1 MKKPL
6 VTRNDIA
13 EAIALHTACMP
24 TREIP
29 GAIANYF
36 MITRRFYTRTDK
48 AVINRLLIA
57 EIRDYLIEQGRLRYA
72 TVAAEMRKE
81 AHRMTGNNLNVEKTA
96 PVASATP
103 SPAVNVISNTGD
115 TIDSQTL
122 LKMVNEARKLCGE
135 PEVRN
140 NKFIEKILDE
150 LEGED
155 GYTKSATVPP
165 GGGTPMVVITM
176 TYKQALRVAAR
187 ESKAVRRSLHTMIQA
202 LEPINVENHPDEI
215 PVLEWQGVRVVT
227 TETLARGYGTT
238 PTRIQQNYNRN
249 EERFVEGKHFFK
261 IKGDEI
267 KSLRLSFSELQI
279 SPKTRSLIL
288 WTERGAARMS
298 KIVDTEQAWAFFEKL
313 EDSYFRQKEQQPV
326 AIPQTLPE
334 ALRLA
339 AELAEQKQLLE
350 QKTHQL
356 NQQLVAAAPKVDFAD
371 RVSAAN
377 GILIGNFAK
386 VVGLKQNALFSWL
399 RQNGIL
405 MAFGA
410 RKNVPR
416 QQYINAGYFTVKEVV
431 LDDENGYQI
440 RLTPQLTGKGQQWLT
455 RKLLDAG
462 LLKPVAIG

>member
-1 MKKPL
+1 MKTPL
-6 VTRNDIA
+6 VTRNEIA

-81 AHRMTGNNLNVEKTA
+81 AHRMTGNNLNVEKPA

-103 SPAVNVISNTGD
+103 APAVNIIPNTGD
-115 TIDSQTL
+115 TIDSLTL

-150 LEGED
+150 LDGEH
-155 GYTKSATVPP
+155 YTKSVVEKMNKTS
-165 GGGTPMVVITM
+165 MLVITM
-176 TYKQALRVAAR
+176 TFKQALRVAAR
-187 ESKAVRRSLHTMIQA
+187 ESKAVRRSLIDK
-202 LEPINVENHPDEI
+202 LE
-215 PVLEWQGVRVVT
+215 
-227 TETLARGYGTT
+227 
-238 PTRIQQNYNRN
+238 
-249 EERFVEGKHFFK
+249 
-261 IKGDEI
+261 
-267 KSLRLSFSELQI
+267 ELQQAN
-279 SPKTRSLIL
+279 SPAPS
-288 WTERGAARMS
+288 
-298 KIVDTEQAWAFFEKL
+298 
-313 EDSYFRQKEQQPV
+313 
-326 AIPQTLPE
+326 IPQTLPE

-339 AELAEQKQLLE
+339 AELAEQKMQLE
-350 QKTHQL
+350 
-356 NQQLVAAAPKVDFAD
+356 QQLVAAAPKVDFAD

>member
-81 AHRMTGNNLNVEKTA
+81 ARRMTGNNLNVEKPA
-96 PVASATP
+96 PVALATP
-103 SPAVNVISNTGD
+103 SPTVNVISNTGD

-150 LEGED
+150 LDGEH
-155 GYTKSATVPP
+155 YTKSVVEKMNKTS
-165 GGGTPMVVITM
+165 MLVITM

-187 ESKAVRRSLHTMIQA
+187 ESKAVRRSLIDK
-202 LEPINVENHPDEI
+202 LE
-215 PVLEWQGVRVVT
+215 
-227 TETLARGYGTT
+227 
-238 PTRIQQNYNRN
+238 
-249 EERFVEGKHFFK
+249 
-261 IKGDEI
+261 
-267 KSLRLSFSELQI
+267 ELQQAN
-279 SPKTRSLIL
+279 SPTPS
-288 WTERGAARMS
+288 
-298 KIVDTEQAWAFFEKL
+298 
-313 EDSYFRQKEQQPV
+313 
-326 AIPQTLPE
+326 IPQTLPE

-339 AELAEQKQLLE
+339 AELAEQKMHLE
-350 QKTHQL
+350 
-356 NQQLVAAAPKVDFAD
+356 QQLVAAAPKVDFAD
-371 RVSAAN
+371 RVSVAN

-416 QQYINAGYFTVKEVV
+416 QQYINAGYF
-431 LDDENGYQI
+431 
-440 RLTPQLTGKGQQWLT
+440 
-455 RKLLDAG
+455 
-462 LLKPVAIG
+462 

>member
-1 MKKPL
+1 MKTPL
-6 VTRNDIA
+6 VTRNEIA
-13 EAIALHTACMP
+13 EAIALHTICMP

-81 AHRMTGNNLNVEKTA
+81 AHRMTGNNLNVEKPA

-103 SPAVNVISNTGD
+103 APAVNVIPNTGD
-115 TIDSQTL
+115 TIDSLTL

-150 LEGED
+150 LDGEH
-155 GYTKSATVPP
+155 YTKSVVEKMNKTS
-165 GGGTPMVVITM
+165 MLVITM
-176 TYKQALRVAAR
+176 TFKQALRVAAR
-187 ESKAVRRSLHTMIQA
+187 ESKAVRRSLIDK
-202 LEPINVENHPDEI
+202 LE
-215 PVLEWQGVRVVT
+215 
-227 TETLARGYGTT
+227 
-238 PTRIQQNYNRN
+238 
-249 EERFVEGKHFFK
+249 
-261 IKGDEI
+261 
-267 KSLRLSFSELQI
+267 ELQQAN
-279 SPKTRSLIL
+279 SPTPS
-288 WTERGAARMS
+288 
-298 KIVDTEQAWAFFEKL
+298 
-313 EDSYFRQKEQQPV
+313 
-326 AIPQTLPE
+326 IPQTLPE

-339 AELAEQKQLLE
+339 AELAEQKMQLE
-350 QKTHQL
+350 
-356 NQQLVAAAPKVDFAD
+356 QQLVAAAPKVDFAD
-371 RVSAAN
+371 RVSVAN

-386 VVGLKQNALFSWL
+386 VVGLKQNDLFSWL

>member
-1 MKKPL
+1 
-6 VTRNDIA
+6 
-13 EAIALHTACMP
+13 
-24 TREIP
+24 
-29 GAIANYF
+29 
-36 MITRRFYTRTDK
+36 
-48 AVINRLLIA
+48 
-57 EIRDYLIEQGRLRYA
+57 
-72 TVAAEMRKE
+72 
-81 AHRMTGNNLNVEKTA
+81 MTGNNLNVEKPA

-187 ESKAVRRSLHTMIQA
+187 ESKAVRRSLIDK
-202 LEPINVENHPDEI
+202 LE
-215 PVLEWQGVRVVT
+215 
-227 TETLARGYGTT
+227 
-238 PTRIQQNYNRN
+238 
-249 EERFVEGKHFFK
+249 
-261 IKGDEI
+261 
-267 KSLRLSFSELQI
+267 ELQQAN
-279 SPKTRSLIL
+279 SPTPS
-288 WTERGAARMS
+288 
-298 KIVDTEQAWAFFEKL
+298 
-313 EDSYFRQKEQQPV
+313 
-326 AIPQTLPE
+326 IPQTLPE

-339 AELAEQKQLLE
+339 AELAEQKMQLE
-350 QKTHQL
+350 
-356 NQQLVAAAPKVDFAD
+356 QQLVAAAPKVDFAD
-371 RVSAAN
+371 RVSVAN

-462 LLKPVAIG
+462 LLKPVAIS

>member
-6 VTRNDIA
+6 VTRNEIA
-13 EAIALHTACMP
+13 EAIALHTTCMP

-48 AVINRLLIA
+48 AVINKLLIA

-81 AHRMTGNNLNVEKTA
+81 AHRMTGNNLNVEKPA

-115 TIDSQTL
+115 TIDSLTL

-150 LEGED
+150 LDGEH
-155 GYTKSATVPP
+155 YTKSVVEKMNKTS
-165 GGGTPMVVITM
+165 MLVITM
-176 TYKQALRVAAR
+176 TFKQALRVAAR
-187 ESKAVRRSLHTMIQA
+187 ESKAVRRSLIDK
-202 LEPINVENHPDEI
+202 LE
-215 PVLEWQGVRVVT
+215 
-227 TETLARGYGTT
+227 
-238 PTRIQQNYNRN
+238 
-249 EERFVEGKHFFK
+249 
-261 IKGDEI
+261 
-267 KSLRLSFSELQI
+267 ELQQAN
-279 SPKTRSLIL
+279 SPAPS
-288 WTERGAARMS
+288 
-298 KIVDTEQAWAFFEKL
+298 
-313 EDSYFRQKEQQPV
+313 
-326 AIPQTLPE
+326 IPQTLPE

-339 AELAEQKQLLE
+339 AELAEQKMQLE
-350 QKTHQL
+350 
-356 NQQLVAAAPKVDFAD
+356 QQLVAAAPKVDFAD
-371 RVSAAN
+371 RVSVAN

>member
-1 MKKPL
+1 MKTPL
-6 VTRNDIA
+6 VTRNEIA
-13 EAIALHTACMP
+13 EAIALHTICMP

-48 AVINRLLIA
+48 AVINKLLIA

-96 PVASATP
+96 PVTSATP
-103 SPAVNVISNTGD
+103 APAVNIIPNTGD
-115 TIDSQTL
+115 TIDSLTL

-150 LEGED
+150 LDGEH
-155 GYTKSATVPP
+155 YTKSVVEKMNKTS
-165 GGGTPMVVITM
+165 MLVITM
-176 TYKQALRVAAR
+176 TFKQAMRVAAR
-187 ESKAVRRSLHTMIQA
+187 ESKAVRRSLIDK
-202 LEPINVENHPDEI
+202 LE
-215 PVLEWQGVRVVT
+215 
-227 TETLARGYGTT
+227 
-238 PTRIQQNYNRN
+238 
-249 EERFVEGKHFFK
+249 
-261 IKGDEI
+261 
-267 KSLRLSFSELQI
+267 ELQQAN
-279 SPKTRSLIL
+279 SPAPS
-288 WTERGAARMS
+288 
-298 KIVDTEQAWAFFEKL
+298 
-313 EDSYFRQKEQQPV
+313 
-326 AIPQTLPE
+326 IPQTLPE

-339 AELAEQKQLLE
+339 AELAEQKMQLE
-350 QKTHQL
+350 
-356 NQQLVAAAPKVDFAD
+356 QQLVAAAPKVDFAD

>member
-6 VTRNDIA
+6 VTRNEIA

-81 AHRMTGNNLNVEKTA
+81 AHRMTSNNLNVKKPA
-96 PVASATP
+96 PVASAT
-103 SPAVNVISNTGD
+103 SAPAVNVIPTTGD
-115 TIDSQTL
+115 TIDSLTL
-122 LKMVNEARKLCGE
+122 LKMVNEARKLCSE
-135 PEVRN
+135 KPVRN
-140 NKFIEKILDE
+140 NDFIARVKDE
-150 LEGED
+150 LDGEGYEIF
-155 GYTKSATVPP
+155 V
-165 GGGTPMVVITM
+165 TPMDKKKGGADQVVIVM

-187 ESKAVRRSLHTMIQA
+187 ESKAVRRSLIDK
-202 LEPINVENHPDEI
+202 LE
-215 PVLEWQGVRVVT
+215 
-227 TETLARGYGTT
+227 
-238 PTRIQQNYNRN
+238 
-249 EERFVEGKHFFK
+249 
-261 IKGDEI
+261 
-267 KSLRLSFSELQI
+267 ELQQAN
-279 SPKTRSLIL
+279 SPTPS
-288 WTERGAARMS
+288 
-298 KIVDTEQAWAFFEKL
+298 
-313 EDSYFRQKEQQPV
+313 
-326 AIPQTLPE
+326 IPQTLPE

-339 AELAEQKQLLE
+339 AELAEQKMQLE
-350 QKTHQL
+350 
-356 NQQLVAAAPKVDFAD
+356 QQLVAAAPKVDFAD

>member
-13 EAIALHTACMP
+13 EAIALQTACMP

-48 AVINRLLIA
+48 AVINKLLIA

-81 AHRMTGNNLNVEKTA
+81 AHRMTGNNLNVEKPA

-103 SPAVNVISNTGD
+103 APAVNIIPNTGD
-115 TIDSQTL
+115 TIDSLTL

-150 LEGED
+150 LDGEH
-155 GYTKSATVPP
+155 YTKSVVEKMNKTS
-165 GGGTPMVVITM
+165 MLVITM
-176 TYKQALRVAAR
+176 TFKQALRVAAR
-187 ESKAVRRSLHTMIQA
+187 ESKAVRRSLIDK
-202 LEPINVENHPDEI
+202 LE
-215 PVLEWQGVRVVT
+215 
-227 TETLARGYGTT
+227 
-238 PTRIQQNYNRN
+238 
-249 EERFVEGKHFFK
+249 
-261 IKGDEI
+261 
-267 KSLRLSFSELQI
+267 ELQQAN
-279 SPKTRSLIL
+279 SPTPS
-288 WTERGAARMS
+288 
-298 KIVDTEQAWAFFEKL
+298 
-313 EDSYFRQKEQQPV
+313 
-326 AIPQTLPE
+326 IPQTLPE

-339 AELAEQKQLLE
+339 AELAEQKMQLE
-350 QKTHQL
+350 
-356 NQQLVAAAPKVDFAD
+356 QQLVAAAPKVDFAD
-371 RVSAAN
+371 RVSVAN

>member
-6 VTRNDIA
+6 VTRNEIA
-13 EAIALHTACMP
+13 EAIALHTTCMP

-48 AVINRLLIA
+48 AVINKLLIA

-81 AHRMTGNNLNVEKTA
+81 AHRMTGNNLNVEKPA
-96 PVASATP
+96 PVTSATP
-103 SPAVNVISNTGD
+103 APAVNIIPNTGD
-115 TIDSQTL
+115 TIDSLTL
-122 LKMVNEARKLCGE
+122 LKMVNEARKLCSE
-135 PEVRN
+135 KPVRN
-140 NKFIEKILDE
+140 NDFIARVKDE
-150 LEGED
+150 LDGEGYEIF
-155 GYTKSATVPP
+155 V
-165 GGGTPMVVITM
+165 TPMDKKKGGADQVVIVM

-187 ESKAVRRSLHTMIQA
+187 ESKAVRRSLIDK
-202 LEPINVENHPDEI
+202 LE
-215 PVLEWQGVRVVT
+215 
-227 TETLARGYGTT
+227 
-238 PTRIQQNYNRN
+238 
-249 EERFVEGKHFFK
+249 
-261 IKGDEI
+261 
-267 KSLRLSFSELQI
+267 ELQQAN
-279 SPKTRSLIL
+279 SPTPS
-288 WTERGAARMS
+288 
-298 KIVDTEQAWAFFEKL
+298 
-313 EDSYFRQKEQQPV
+313 
-326 AIPQTLPE
+326 IPQTLPE

-339 AELAEQKQLLE
+339 AELAEQKMHLE
-350 QKTHQL
+350 
-356 NQQLVAAAPKVDFAD
+356 QQLVAAAPKVDFAD
-371 RVSAAN
+371 RVSVAN

>member
-6 VTRNDIA
+6 VTRNEIA
-13 EAIALHTACMP
+13 EAIALHTTCMP

-81 AHRMTGNNLNVEKTA
+81 AHRMTGNNLNVEKPA

-103 SPAVNVISNTGD
+103 APAVNIIPNTGD
-115 TIDSQTL
+115 TIDSLTL

-150 LEGED
+150 LDGEH
-155 GYTKSATVPP
+155 YTKSVVEKMNKTS
-165 GGGTPMVVITM
+165 MLVITM
-176 TYKQALRVAAR
+176 TFKQALRVAAR
-187 ESKAVRRSLHTMIQA
+187 ESKAVRRSLIDK
-202 LEPINVENHPDEI
+202 LE
-215 PVLEWQGVRVVT
+215 
-227 TETLARGYGTT
+227 
-238 PTRIQQNYNRN
+238 
-249 EERFVEGKHFFK
+249 
-261 IKGDEI
+261 
-267 KSLRLSFSELQI
+267 ELQQAN
-279 SPKTRSLIL
+279 SPTPS
-288 WTERGAARMS
+288 
-298 KIVDTEQAWAFFEKL
+298 
-313 EDSYFRQKEQQPV
+313 
-326 AIPQTLPE
+326 IPQTLPE

-339 AELAEQKQLLE
+339 AELAEQKMQLE
-350 QKTHQL
+350 
-356 NQQLVAAAPKVDFAD
+356 QQLVAAAPKVDFAD
-371 RVSAAN
+371 RVSVAN

>member
-1 MKKPL
+1 
-6 VTRNDIA
+6 
-13 EAIALHTACMP
+13 P

-81 AHRMTGNNLNVEKTA
+81 ARRMTGNNLNVEKPA

-115 TIDSQTL
+115 TIDSLTL

-150 LEGED
+150 LDGEH
-155 GYTKSATVPP
+155 YTKSVVEKMNKTS
-165 GGGTPMVVITM
+165 MLVITM
-176 TYKQALRVAAR
+176 TFKQALRVAAR
-187 ESKAVRRSLHTMIQA
+187 ESKAVRRSLIDK
-202 LEPINVENHPDEI
+202 LE
-215 PVLEWQGVRVVT
+215 
-227 TETLARGYGTT
+227 
-238 PTRIQQNYNRN
+238 
-249 EERFVEGKHFFK
+249 
-261 IKGDEI
+261 
-267 KSLRLSFSELQI
+267 ELQQAN
-279 SPKTRSLIL
+279 SPAPS
-288 WTERGAARMS
+288 
-298 KIVDTEQAWAFFEKL
+298 
-313 EDSYFRQKEQQPV
+313 
-326 AIPQTLPE
+326 IPQTLPE

-339 AELAEQKQLLE
+339 AELAEQKMQLE
-350 QKTHQL
+350 
-356 NQQLVAAAPKVDFAD
+356 QQLVAAAPKVDFAD
-371 RVSAAN
+371 RVSVAN

-455 RKLLDAG
+455 CKLLDAG

>member
-81 AHRMTGNNLNVEKTA
+81 ARRMTGNNLNVEKPA

-115 TIDSQTL
+115 TIDSLTL

-150 LEGED
+150 LDGEH
-155 GYTKSATVPP
+155 YTKSVVEKMNKTS
-165 GGGTPMVVITM
+165 MLVITM
-176 TYKQALRVAAR
+176 TFKQALRVAAR
-187 ESKAVRRSLHTMIQA
+187 ESKAVRRSLIDK
-202 LEPINVENHPDEI
+202 LE
-215 PVLEWQGVRVVT
+215 
-227 TETLARGYGTT
+227 
-238 PTRIQQNYNRN
+238 
-249 EERFVEGKHFFK
+249 
-261 IKGDEI
+261 
-267 KSLRLSFSELQI
+267 ELQQAN
-279 SPKTRSLIL
+279 SPAPS
-288 WTERGAARMS
+288 
-298 KIVDTEQAWAFFEKL
+298 
-313 EDSYFRQKEQQPV
+313 
-326 AIPQTLPE
+326 IPQTLPD

-339 AELAEQKQLLE
+339 AELAEQKMQLE
-350 QKTHQL
+350 
-356 NQQLVAAAPKVDFAD
+356 QQLVAAAPKVDFAD

>member
-1 MKKPL
+1 MKTPL
-6 VTRNDIA
+6 VTRNEIA
-13 EAIALHTACMP
+13 EAIALHTTCMP

-81 AHRMTGNNLNVEKTA
+81 ARRMTGNNLNVEKPA

-115 TIDSQTL
+115 TIDSLTL

-150 LEGED
+150 LDGEH
-155 GYTKSATVPP
+155 YTKSVVEKMNKTS
-165 GGGTPMVVITM
+165 MLVITM
-176 TYKQALRVAAR
+176 TFKQALRVAAR
-187 ESKAVRRSLHTMIQA
+187 ESKAVRRSLIDK
-202 LEPINVENHPDEI
+202 LE
-215 PVLEWQGVRVVT
+215 
-227 TETLARGYGTT
+227 
-238 PTRIQQNYNRN
+238 
-249 EERFVEGKHFFK
+249 
-261 IKGDEI
+261 
-267 KSLRLSFSELQI
+267 ELQQAN
-279 SPKTRSLIL
+279 SPAPS
-288 WTERGAARMS
+288 
-298 KIVDTEQAWAFFEKL
+298 
-313 EDSYFRQKEQQPV
+313 
-326 AIPQTLPE
+326 IPQTLPE

-339 AELAEQKQLLE
+339 AELAEQKMQLE
-350 QKTHQL
+350 
-356 NQQLVAAAPKVDFAD
+356 QQLVAAAPKVDFAD

-399 RQNGIL
+399 RQNDIL

>member
-6 VTRNDIA
+6 VTRNEIA

-81 AHRMTGNNLNVEKTA
+81 AHRMTGNNLNVEKPA
-96 PVASATP
+96 PVTSATP
-103 SPAVNVISNTGD
+103 APAVNIIPNTGD
-115 TIDSQTL
+115 TIDSLTL
-122 LKMVNEARKLCGE
+122 LKMVNEARKLCSE
-135 PEVRN
+135 KPVRN
-140 NKFIEKILDE
+140 NDFIARVKDE
-150 LEGED
+150 LDGEGYEIF
-155 GYTKSATVPP
+155 V
-165 GGGTPMVVITM
+165 TPMDKKKGGADQVVIVM

-187 ESKAVRRSLHTMIQA
+187 ESKAVRRSLIDKR
-202 LEPINVENHPDEI
+202 E
-215 PVLEWQGVRVVT
+215 
-227 TETLARGYGTT
+227 
-238 PTRIQQNYNRN
+238 
-249 EERFVEGKHFFK
+249 
-261 IKGDEI
+261 
-267 KSLRLSFSELQI
+267 ELQQAN
-279 SPKTRSLIL
+279 SPTPS
-288 WTERGAARMS
+288 
-298 KIVDTEQAWAFFEKL
+298 
-313 EDSYFRQKEQQPV
+313 
-326 AIPQTLPE
+326 IPQTLPE

-339 AELAEQKQLLE
+339 AELAEQKMQLE
-350 QKTHQL
+350 
-356 NQQLVAAAPKVDFAD
+356 QQLVAAAPKVDFAD
-371 RVSAAN
+371 RVSVAN

-386 VVGLKQNALFSWL
+386 VVGLKQNDLFSWL

>member
-1 MKKPL
+1 MRTSL
-6 VTRNDIA
+6 VTREEMI
-13 EAIALHTACMP
+13 EAIEQHTACIS
-24 TREIP
+24 TRDIP
-29 GAIANYF
+29 GVIANYF
-36 MITRRFYTRTDK
+36 MITKQLYRRKDK
-48 AVINRLLIA
+48 NAVHRILLSD
-57 EIRDYLIEQGRLRYA
+57 IREYLLEQGHLNYA
-72 TVAAEMRKE
+72 TVAAETRKE
-81 AHRMTGNNLNVEKTA
+81 AHRMKANNV
-96 PVASATP
+96 
-103 SPAVNVISNTGD
+103 
-115 TIDSQTL
+115 
-122 LKMVNEARKLCGE
+122 KL
-135 PEVRN
+135 
-140 NKFIEKILDE
+140 EKIHAPSVQESE
-150 LEGED
+150 L
-155 GYTKSATVPP
+155 
-165 GGGTPMVVITM
+165 VVV
-176 TYKQALRVAAR
+176 QN
-187 ESKAVRRSLHTMIQA
+187 Q
-202 LEPINVENHPDEI
+202 PDEI

-227 TETLARGYGTT
+227 TETLARGYGVDEAN
-238 PTRIQQNYNRN
+238 IRN
-249 EERFVEGKHFFK
+249 NLSRNLDRFEEGKHYFLLTGLKLREFK
-261 IKGDEI
+261 NRVTGSYSVGKNA
-267 KSLRLSFSELQI
+267 
-279 SPKTRSLIL
+279 RSLTL

-298 KIVDTEQAWAFFEKL
+298 KIVDTNEAWAFFEKL

-350 QKTHQL
+350 QKAHQL

-371 RVSAAN
+371 RVSVAK

-431 LDDENGYQI
+431 LDDEDGYQI

-462 LLKPVAIG
+462 LLKPVAAE

>member
-48 AVINRLLIA
+48 AVINKLLIA

-81 AHRMTGNNLNVEKTA
+81 AHRMTGNNLNVEKPA

-103 SPAVNVISNTGD
+103 APAVNIIPNTGD
-115 TIDSQTL
+115 TIDSLTL

-150 LEGED
+150 LDGEH
-155 GYTKSATVPP
+155 YTKSVVEKMNKTS
-165 GGGTPMVVITM
+165 MLVITM
-176 TYKQALRVAAR
+176 TFKQALRVAAR
-187 ESKAVRRSLHTMIQA
+187 ESKAVRRSLIDK
-202 LEPINVENHPDEI
+202 LE
-215 PVLEWQGVRVVT
+215 
-227 TETLARGYGTT
+227 
-238 PTRIQQNYNRN
+238 
-249 EERFVEGKHFFK
+249 
-261 IKGDEI
+261 
-267 KSLRLSFSELQI
+267 ELQQAN
-279 SPKTRSLIL
+279 SPTPS
-288 WTERGAARMS
+288 
-298 KIVDTEQAWAFFEKL
+298 
-313 EDSYFRQKEQQPV
+313 
-326 AIPQTLPE
+326 IPQTLPE

-339 AELAEQKQLLE
+339 AELAEQKMQLE
-350 QKTHQL
+350 
-356 NQQLVAAAPKVDFAD
+356 QQLVAAAPKVDFAD
-371 RVSAAN
+371 RVSVAN

-386 VVGLKQNALFSWL
+386 VVGLKQSALFSWL

>member
-6 VTRNDIA
+6 VTRNEIA
-13 EAIALHTACMP
+13 EAIALHTTCMP

-81 AHRMTGNNLNVEKTA
+81 ARRMTGNNLNVEKTA

-150 LEGED
+150 LDGEH
-155 GYTKSATVPP
+155 YTKSVVEKMNKTS
-165 GGGTPMVVITM
+165 MLVITM
-176 TYKQALRVAAR
+176 TFKQALRVAAR
-187 ESKAVRRSLHTMIQA
+187 ESKAVRRSLIDK
-202 LEPINVENHPDEI
+202 LE
-215 PVLEWQGVRVVT
+215 
-227 TETLARGYGTT
+227 
-238 PTRIQQNYNRN
+238 
-249 EERFVEGKHFFK
+249 
-261 IKGDEI
+261 
-267 KSLRLSFSELQI
+267 ELQQAN
-279 SPKTRSLIL
+279 SPAPS
-288 WTERGAARMS
+288 
-298 KIVDTEQAWAFFEKL
+298 
-313 EDSYFRQKEQQPV
+313 
-326 AIPQTLPE
+326 IPQTLPE

-339 AELAEQKQLLE
+339 AELAEQKMQLE
-350 QKTHQL
+350 
-356 NQQLVAAAPKVDFAD
+356 QQLVAAAPKVDFAD
-371 RVSAAN
+371 RVSVAN

>member
-81 AHRMTGNNLNVEKTA
+81 ARRMTGNNLNVEKPA
-96 PVASATP
+96 PVALATP
-103 SPAVNVISNTGD
+103 SPTVNVISNTGD

-150 LEGED
+150 LDGEH
-155 GYTKSATVPP
+155 YTKSVVEKMNKTS
-165 GGGTPMVVITM
+165 MLVITM

-187 ESKAVRRSLHTMIQA
+187 ESKAVRRSLIDK
-202 LEPINVENHPDEI
+202 LE
-215 PVLEWQGVRVVT
+215 
-227 TETLARGYGTT
+227 
-238 PTRIQQNYNRN
+238 
-249 EERFVEGKHFFK
+249 
-261 IKGDEI
+261 
-267 KSLRLSFSELQI
+267 ELQQAN
-279 SPKTRSLIL
+279 SPAPS
-288 WTERGAARMS
+288 
-298 KIVDTEQAWAFFEKL
+298 
-313 EDSYFRQKEQQPV
+313 
-326 AIPQTLPE
+326 IPQTLPE

-339 AELAEQKQLLE
+339 AELAEQKMQLE
-350 QKTHQL
+350 
-356 NQQLVAAAPKVDFAD
+356 QQLVAAAPKVDFAD
-371 RVSAAN
+371 RVSVAN

>member
-13 EAIALHTACMP
+13 EAIALHTACIP

-81 AHRMTGNNLNVEKTA
+81 AHRMTGNNLNVEKPA

-103 SPAVNVISNTGD
+103 APAVNIIPNTGD
-115 TIDSQTL
+115 TIDSLTL

-150 LEGED
+150 LDGEH
-155 GYTKSATVPP
+155 YTKSVVEKMNKTS
-165 GGGTPMVVITM
+165 MLVITM
-176 TYKQALRVAAR
+176 TFKQALRVAAR
-187 ESKAVRRSLHTMIQA
+187 ESKAVRRSLIDK
-202 LEPINVENHPDEI
+202 LE
-215 PVLEWQGVRVVT
+215 
-227 TETLARGYGTT
+227 
-238 PTRIQQNYNRN
+238 
-249 EERFVEGKHFFK
+249 
-261 IKGDEI
+261 
-267 KSLRLSFSELQI
+267 ELQQAN
-279 SPKTRSLIL
+279 SPTPS
-288 WTERGAARMS
+288 
-298 KIVDTEQAWAFFEKL
+298 
-313 EDSYFRQKEQQPV
+313 
-326 AIPQTLPE
+326 IPKTLPE

-339 AELAEQKQLLE
+339 AELAEQKMQLE
-350 QKTHQL
+350 
-356 NQQLVAAAPKVDFAD
+356 QQLVAAAPKVDFAD
-371 RVSAAN
+371 RVSVAN

>member
-1 MKKPL
+1 MVNANPCARQEFIWRFYSCKKHHYHFVIAATEDEARSQLPDGPCIFTARFSTNSRNPLSYWSLPFSADVQGGFMKKPL

-48 AVINRLLIA
+48 AVINKLLIA

-96 PVASATP
+96 PVTSATP
-103 SPAVNVISNTGD
+103 APAVNIIPNTGD
-115 TIDSQTL
+115 TIDSLTL

-187 ESKAVRRSLHTMIQA
+187 ESKAVRRSLIDK
-202 LEPINVENHPDEI
+202 LE
-215 PVLEWQGVRVVT
+215 
-227 TETLARGYGTT
+227 
-238 PTRIQQNYNRN
+238 
-249 EERFVEGKHFFK
+249 
-261 IKGDEI
+261 
-267 KSLRLSFSELQI
+267 ELQQAN
-279 SPKTRSLIL
+279 SPTPS
-288 WTERGAARMS
+288 
-298 KIVDTEQAWAFFEKL
+298 
-313 EDSYFRQKEQQPV
+313 
-326 AIPQTLPE
+326 IPQTLPE

-339 AELAEQKQLLE
+339 AELAEQKMQLE
-350 QKTHQL
+350 
-356 NQQLVAAAPKVDFAD
+356 QQLVAAAPKVDFAD
-371 RVSAAN
+371 RVSVAN

>member
-1 MKKPL
+1 MKTPL
-6 VTRNDIA
+6 VTRNEIA
-13 EAIALHTACMP
+13 EAIALHTTCMP

-81 AHRMTGNNLNVEKTA
+81 ARRMTGNNLNVEKPA

-115 TIDSQTL
+115 TIDSLTL

-150 LEGED
+150 LDGEH
-155 GYTKSATVPP
+155 YTKSVVEKMNKTS
-165 GGGTPMVVITM
+165 MLVITM
-176 TYKQALRVAAR
+176 TFKQALRVAAR
-187 ESKAVRRSLHTMIQA
+187 ESKAVRRSLIDK
-202 LEPINVENHPDEI
+202 LE
-215 PVLEWQGVRVVT
+215 
-227 TETLARGYGTT
+227 
-238 PTRIQQNYNRN
+238 
-249 EERFVEGKHFFK
+249 
-261 IKGDEI
+261 
-267 KSLRLSFSELQI
+267 ELQQAN
-279 SPKTRSLIL
+279 SPAPS
-288 WTERGAARMS
+288 
-298 KIVDTEQAWAFFEKL
+298 
-313 EDSYFRQKEQQPV
+313 
-326 AIPQTLPE
+326 IPQTLPE

-339 AELAEQKQLLE
+339 AELAEQKMQLE
-350 QKTHQL
+350 
-356 NQQLVAAAPKVDFAD
+356 QQLVAAAPKVDFAD
-371 RVSAAN
+371 RVSVAN

-431 LDDENGYQI
+431 LDDEDGYQI

-462 LLKPVAIG
+462 LLKPVAAE

>member
-1 MKKPL
+1 MKTPL
-6 VTRNDIA
+6 VTRNEIA
-13 EAIALHTACMP
+13 EAIALHTICMP

-81 AHRMTGNNLNVEKTA
+81 AHRMTSNNLNVKKPES
-96 PVASATP
+96 VASATP

-135 PEVRN
+135 NEIRN
-140 NKFIEKILDE
+140 NDFLNRIKDE
-150 LEGED
+150 LDGEF
-155 GYTKSATVPP
+155 YETFVKSH
-165 GGGTPMVVITM
+165 GTRAGRSFEVITM

-187 ESKAVRRSLHTMIQA
+187 ESKAVRRSLIDK
-202 LEPINVENHPDEI
+202 LE
-215 PVLEWQGVRVVT
+215 
-227 TETLARGYGTT
+227 
-238 PTRIQQNYNRN
+238 
-249 EERFVEGKHFFK
+249 
-261 IKGDEI
+261 
-267 KSLRLSFSELQI
+267 ELQQAN
-279 SPKTRSLIL
+279 SPTPS
-288 WTERGAARMS
+288 
-298 KIVDTEQAWAFFEKL
+298 
-313 EDSYFRQKEQQPV
+313 
-326 AIPQTLPE
+326 IPQTLPE

-339 AELAEQKQLLE
+339 AELAEQKMQLE
-350 QKTHQL
+350 
-356 NQQLVAAAPKVDFAD
+356 QQLVAAAPKVEFAD
-371 RVSAAN
+371 RVSVAN

>member
-1 MKKPL
+1 MKTPL
-6 VTRNDIA
+6 VTRNEIA
-13 EAIALHTACMP
+13 EAIALHTICMP

-29 GAIANYF
+29 GTIANYF

-48 AVINRLLIA
+48 AVINKLLIA

-81 AHRMTGNNLNVEKTA
+81 AHRMTSNNLNVKKPES
-96 PVASATP
+96 VASATP

-135 PEVRN
+135 NEIRN
-140 NKFIEKILDE
+140 NDFLNRIKDE
-150 LEGED
+150 LDGEF
-155 GYTKSATVPP
+155 YETFVKSH
-165 GGGTPMVVITM
+165 GTRAGRSFEVITM

-187 ESKAVRRSLHTMIQA
+187 ESKAVRRSLIDK
-202 LEPINVENHPDEI
+202 LE
-215 PVLEWQGVRVVT
+215 
-227 TETLARGYGTT
+227 
-238 PTRIQQNYNRN
+238 
-249 EERFVEGKHFFK
+249 
-261 IKGDEI
+261 
-267 KSLRLSFSELQI
+267 ELQQAN
-279 SPKTRSLIL
+279 SPAPS
-288 WTERGAARMS
+288 
-298 KIVDTEQAWAFFEKL
+298 
-313 EDSYFRQKEQQPV
+313 
-326 AIPQTLPE
+326 IPQTLPE

-339 AELAEQKQLLE
+339 AELAEQKMQLE
-350 QKTHQL
+350 
-356 NQQLVAAAPKVDFAD
+356 QQLVAAAPKVDFAD
-371 RVSAAN
+371 RVSVAN

>member
-6 VTRNDIA
+6 VTRNEIA
-13 EAIALHTACMP
+13 EAIALHTTCMP

-48 AVINRLLIA
+48 AVINKLLIA

-81 AHRMTGNNLNVEKTA
+81 AHRMTSNNLNVKKPES
-96 PVASATP
+96 VASATP

-135 PEVRN
+135 NEIRN
-140 NKFIEKILDE
+140 NDFLNRIKDE
-150 LEGED
+150 LDGEF
-155 GYTKSATVPP
+155 YETFVKSH
-165 GGGTPMVVITM
+165 GTRAGRSFEVITM

-187 ESKAVRRSLHTMIQA
+187 ESKAVRRSLIDK
-202 LEPINVENHPDEI
+202 LE
-215 PVLEWQGVRVVT
+215 
-227 TETLARGYGTT
+227 
-238 PTRIQQNYNRN
+238 
-249 EERFVEGKHFFK
+249 
-261 IKGDEI
+261 
-267 KSLRLSFSELQI
+267 ELQQAN
-279 SPKTRSLIL
+279 SPAPS
-288 WTERGAARMS
+288 
-298 KIVDTEQAWAFFEKL
+298 
-313 EDSYFRQKEQQPV
+313 
-326 AIPQTLPE
+326 IPQTLPE

-339 AELAEQKQLLE
+339 AELAEQKMQLE
-350 QKTHQL
+350 
-356 NQQLVAAAPKVDFAD
+356 QQLVAAAPKVDFAD
-371 RVSAAN
+371 RVSVAN

>member
-1 MKKPL
+1 MKTPL
-6 VTRNDIA
+6 VTRNEIA
-13 EAIALHTACMP
+13 EAIALHTTCMP

-81 AHRMTGNNLNVEKTA
+81 ARRMTGNNLNVEKPA

-115 TIDSQTL
+115 TIDSLTL

-150 LEGED
+150 LDGEH
-155 GYTKSATVPP
+155 YTKSVVEKMNKTS
-165 GGGTPMVVITM
+165 MLVITM
-176 TYKQALRVAAR
+176 TFKQALRVAAR
-187 ESKAVRRSLHTMIQA
+187 ESKAVRRSLIDK
-202 LEPINVENHPDEI
+202 LE
-215 PVLEWQGVRVVT
+215 
-227 TETLARGYGTT
+227 
-238 PTRIQQNYNRN
+238 
-249 EERFVEGKHFFK
+249 
-261 IKGDEI
+261 
-267 KSLRLSFSELQI
+267 ELQQAN
-279 SPKTRSLIL
+279 SPTPS
-288 WTERGAARMS
+288 
-298 KIVDTEQAWAFFEKL
+298 
-313 EDSYFRQKEQQPV
+313 
-326 AIPQTLPE
+326 IPQTLPE

-339 AELAEQKQLLE
+339 AELAEQKMQLE
-350 QKTHQL
+350 
-356 NQQLVAAAPKVDFAD
+356 QQLVAAAPKVDFAD

-431 LDDENGYQI
+431 LDDEDGYQI

>member
-1 MKKPL
+1 MKTPL
-6 VTRNDIA
+6 VTRNEIA

-81 AHRMTGNNLNVEKTA
+81 AHRMTGNNLNVEKPA

-103 SPAVNVISNTGD
+103 APAVNIIPNTGD
-115 TIDSQTL
+115 TIDSLTL
-122 LKMVNEARKLCGE
+122 LKMVNEARKLCSE
-135 PEVRN
+135 KPVRN
-140 NKFIEKILDE
+140 NDFIARVKDE
-150 LEGED
+150 LDGEGYEIF
-155 GYTKSATVPP
+155 V
-165 GGGTPMVVITM
+165 TPMDKKKGGADQVVIVM

-187 ESKAVRRSLHTMIQA
+187 ESKAVRRSLIDK
-202 LEPINVENHPDEI
+202 LE
-215 PVLEWQGVRVVT
+215 
-227 TETLARGYGTT
+227 
-238 PTRIQQNYNRN
+238 
-249 EERFVEGKHFFK
+249 
-261 IKGDEI
+261 
-267 KSLRLSFSELQI
+267 ELQQAN
-279 SPKTRSLIL
+279 SPTPS
-288 WTERGAARMS
+288 
-298 KIVDTEQAWAFFEKL
+298 
-313 EDSYFRQKEQQPV
+313 
-326 AIPQTLPE
+326 IPQTLPE

-339 AELAEQKQLLE
+339 AELAEQKMQLE
-350 QKTHQL
+350 
-356 NQQLVAAAPKVDFAD
+356 QQLVAAAPKVDFAD

-399 RQNGIL
+399 RQNDIL

-440 RLTPQLTGKGQQWLT
+440 RLTPQLTGKCQQWLT